1 MKNSKESKHKYQD
14 EILKLCH
21 MKHLTAENILE
32 KMKKKYPSIGQATV
46 YRTIKNLSERHLLNK
61 ISGGD
66 NKNYYEKTDSLHG
79 HLIDEKEQIKDFD
92 LSEEF
97 IQEIEK
103 KIGKKI
109 KGLDLKVYI

>member
-1 MKNSKESKHKYQD
+1 METKHKYQE
-14 EILKLCH
+14 EILNLCY

-32 KMKKKYPSIGQATV
+32 KIKKKNPSIGQATV
-46 YRTIKNLSERHLLNK
+46 YRTIKSLSEKHLLNK

-66 NKNYYEKTDSLHG
+66 NKNYYEKADSLHG
-79 HLIDEKEQIKDFD
+79 HLINQKNEIKDFD
-92 LSEEF
+92 LSEKF

-103 KIGKKI
+103 KVGKKI